1 MIRVANHVFLGLARM
16 IKRVLAGMMG
26 LAGLMALATVPARAD
41 HAIRIG
47 GPAIKGVF
55 EQGKPSP
62 YWDFYKEIAAGSP
75 VGVDLH
81 MLPVKRFTRAFFQ
94 HEYDCMYMASE
105 DEKFYRDNGKELS
118 EFLVT
123 PVFNRLSMH
132 AYTAKGVEKVHG
144 MDDLKGKTLAG
155 DEGLHVSSIAQRRLS
170 FAKSVLY
177 ANTLDDAFALIASG
191 RAQVVISYSIDA
203 QQYFDRVGEKAYHAD
218 KNFVLM
224 SLGEQFT
231 CWPGNHGE
239 EFVSYAT
246 QRINALKESGE
257 IRSRYGF
264 SAD

>member
-1 MIRVANHVFLGLARM
+1 M
-16 IKRVLAGMMG
+16 IKRVLAHIIG
-26 LAGLMALATVPARAD
+26 LAGLIALASLSVRAD

-47 GPAIKGVF
+47 GPAIEGVF
-55 EQGKPSP
+55 EKGKPSP

-75 VGVDLH
+75 VQIDLH
-81 MLPVKRFTRAFFQ
+81 MQPVKRFTRAFFQ

-105 DEKFYRDNGKELS
+105 DEKYYRDNGKELW
-118 EFLVT
+118 ELLFT

-132 AYTAKGVEKVHG
+132 AYTSMAAAEVHSL
-144 MDDLKGKTLAG
+144 DDLAGKTLVG

-170 FAKSVLY
+170 FAKSMLY
-177 ANTLDDAFALIASG
+177 AKTVDDAFALVASG
-191 RAQVVISYSIDA
+191 RAQVVITYSIDA
-203 QQYFDRVGEKAYHAD
+203 QQYFERVGEKAYHAD
-218 KNFVLM
+218 KKFMLM

-246 QRINALKESGE
+246 KRINDLKANGE
-257 IRSRYGF
+257 IKSRFGF